1 MHQPTL
7 LAISESG
14 EILEDPSEDGL
25 FLLLSDVEAGRAEF
39 LIVERT
45 SDPSGQTYAQSLRL
59 GDGRYV
65 VERRDGAPDR
75 HYKTVAL
82 DMRDAHALLT
92 GWAFELEGWDRGH
105 AWSRLD

>member
-1 MHQPTL
+1 MDTGTG
-7 LAISESG
+7 SG
-14 EILEDPSEDGL
+14 
-25 FLLLSDVEAGRAEF
+25 VRAEF

-59 GDGRYV
+59 RNGRYV

-105 AWSRLD
+105 AWSRPD

>member
-1 MHQPTL
+1 
-7 LAISESG
+7 
-14 EILEDPSEDGL
+14 
-25 FLLLSDVEAGRAEF
+25 
-39 LIVERT
+39 
-45 SDPSGQTYAQSLRL
+45 
-59 GDGRYV
+59 